1 MGTNNVDI
9 LVYFLPLIY
18 AVVYI
23 VIGFAAAA
31 IAVFCHRRMK
41 RSSLPAILK
50 WSCRILLL
58 GLVAV
63 VGAWAI
69 YVVTMGVAVFDYYC
83 CDGRIGYGSSIVNVR
98 RVVGV
103 SYDESDATVEQIEK
117 MGIRLRDDLKET
129 GMYAKKY
136 SHRIVKSV
144 FFYVIYDD
152 KGKVTGKIF
161 FD

>member
-1 MGTNNVDI
+1 
-9 LVYFLPLIY
+9 
-18 AVVYI
+18 
-23 VIGFAAAA
+23 
-31 IAVFCHRRMK
+31 
-41 RSSLPAILK
+41 
-50 WSCRILLL
+50 
-58 GLVAV
+58 
-63 VGAWAI
+63 
-69 YVVTMGVAVFDYYC
+69 
-83 CDGRIGYGSSIVNVR
+83 
-98 RVVGV
+98 V